1 MGKILEIGQVRVT
14 IHAFEF
20 AMRGF
25 REFIHIDIKGNS
37 LLVTLFGKIAILM
50 THHTIVIG
58 LLGLREN
65 GTRDNYRN
73 QDDTDPFQRFYQQSA
88 PSGYQKHKPH
98 YFKW

>member
-37 LLVTLFGKIAILM
+37 LLVI
-50 THHTIVIG
+50 
-58 LLGLREN
+58 GLREN